1 MIKNLTYVEDT
12 GKKQLIGYGLVVGL
26 DGTGDRATGTQ
37 GAIFTVQTISNM
49 LENFGITVPNQRL
62 RTRNVAAVMVT
73 AELPSWG
80 MIGSQFDVNVAS
92 LGDATSLQG
101 GVLLMA
107 PLKAGDNPSKIWG
120 MAQGPISIGGY
131 NADSGGGDQIKKN
144 HALTGRVP
152 NGASLVTKPDNMD
165 FSSEKKLR
173 FILHNPDYNT
183 AVDIKEKMITFT
195 PEGANSPVDAKVLSS
210 GVVEVNLDE
219 QLLETN
225 PNYVP
230 ELISNL
236 QKINTTAYTEA
247 RVIINERTGT
257 VVAGGDVILEP
268 VMVSHGSLVI
278 QIKEEEENAMQ
289 INQTGPGTATVA
301 AGTPATTTN
310 TTAEATETVQP
321 VEYFRKS
328 TSVQELANTLN
339 GGMVLS
345 PRDIIAIFQAID
357 QAGALRA
364 KLIII

>member
-1 MIKNLTYVEDT
+1 MKKIILLLTTTIALSQTFSEVRIKNLTYVEDT

-183 AVDIKEKMITFT
+183 AIDIKEKM
-195 PEGANSPVDAKVLSS
+195 
-210 GVVEVNLDE
+210 
-219 QLLETN
+219 
-225 PNYVP
+225 
-230 ELISNL
+230 
-236 QKINTTAYTEA
+236 
-247 RVIINERTGT
+247 
-257 VVAGGDVILEP
+257 
-268 VMVSHGSLVI
+268 
-278 QIKEEEENAMQ
+278 
-289 INQTGPGTATVA
+289 TGPVYVYYELD
-301 AGTPATTTN
+301 N
-310 TTAEATETVQP
+310 FYQNHNLNEIYMNKVFWFLKNLLLNLLCHRC
-321 VEYFRKS
+321 YF
-328 TSVQELANTLN
+328 LN
-339 GGMVLS
+339 Q
-345 PRDIIAIFQAID
+345 D
-357 QAGALRA
+357 
-364 KLIII
+364 

>member
-1 MIKNLTYVEDT
+1 M
-12 GKKQLIGYGLVVGL
+12 

-152 NGASLVTKPDNMD
+152 NGASLVTKPDIMD

-183 AVDIKEKMITFT
+183 AVDIKGSMIGFT
-195 PEGANSPVDAKVLSS
+195 PEGGSSPVDAKVLSS

-219 QLLETN
+219 QLLENN

-230 ELISNL
+230 ELISDL
-236 QKINTTAYTEA
+236 QKRITFAYTEA

-289 INQTGPGTATVA
+289 INQTGPGATAA
-301 AGTPATTTN
+301 PPTTTTR
-310 TTAEATETVQP
+310 TTAEASETVQP
-321 VEYFRKS
+321 VEFFKRS
-328 TSVQELANTLN
+328 ASVQDLANTLN

>member
-1 MIKNLTYVEDT
+1 MKKIIIFLFTISIALGQNVSNVLIKNLTYVEDT

-183 AVDIKEKMITFT
+183 AVDIKGSMIGFT
-195 PEGANSPVDAKVLSS
+195 PEGDLY
-210 GVVEVNLDE
+210 
-219 QLLETN
+219 QLML
-225 PNYVP
+225 
-230 ELISNL
+230 
-236 QKINTTAYTEA
+236 K
-247 RVIINERTGT
+247 
-257 VVAGGDVILEP
+257 
-268 VMVSHGSLVI
+268 
-278 QIKEEEENAMQ
+278 
-289 INQTGPGTATVA
+289 
-301 AGTPATTTN
+301 
-310 TTAEATETVQP
+310 
-321 VEYFRKS
+321 F
-328 TSVQELANTLN
+328 
-339 GGMVLS
+339 
-345 PRDIIAIFQAID
+345 
-357 QAGALRA
+357 
-364 KLIII
+364 

>member
-1 MIKNLTYVEDT
+1 
-12 GKKQLIGYGLVVGL
+12 
-26 DGTGDRATGTQ
+26 
-37 GAIFTVQTISNM
+37 M

-62 RTRNVAAVMVT
+62 RKSNVAAVMVT
-73 AELPSWG
+73 EEITSWG

-152 NGASLVTKPDNMD
+152 NGASLVTKPNNMD

-183 AVDIKEKMITFT
+183 AIDIKEKMITFT
-195 PEGANSPVDAKVLSS
+195 PEGANVPVDAKVLSS

-219 QLLETN
+219 QLLEAN

-230 ELISNL
+230 GLISEL
-236 QKINTTAYTEA
+236 QKLNAFAYTEA

-278 QIKEEEENAMQ
+278 QIKEEEENSMQ
-289 INQTGPGTATVA
+289 INQT
-301 AGTPATTTN
+301 
-310 TTAEATETVQP
+310 
-321 VEYFRKS
+321 
-328 TSVQELANTLN
+328 
-339 GGMVLS
+339 
-345 PRDIIAIFQAID
+345 
-357 QAGALRA
+357 
-364 KLIII
+364 